1 MTKLCLGTVQ
11 FGMRYGI
18 HNQDGQPSEEACFD
32 MLDTALENGIDT
44 IDTARAYGTAEVVVG
59 NYLEYRKCHR
69 KVSVIS
75 KLRPNVIEPEEK
87 DVYSVVRRELED
99 SLKRLHIST
108 LKGYLFHTPEYVYRK
123 NIVEAVFRLKDEKL
137 IQNVGV
143 SIYNMEEGYE
153 AIRQGM
159 DYVQLPYSI
168 LDQRGNISGFMQ
180 EAKKA
185 GMTVF
190 TRSAFLQG
198 LFMMGL
204 DEIPSHL
211 EHSKPYLQYFEKLVA
226 QCGVSKAELL
236 IEFVKAS
243 EGIDYLVFGVDSKAQ
258 LLEDMAAFQSGR
270 RIEGGLL
277 EEIREYY
284 KQVDDSII
292 LPSLW
297 ANGRKAE

>member
-1 MTKLCLGTVQ
+1 M
-11 FGMRYGI
+11 
-18 HNQDGQPSEEACFD
+18 
-32 MLDTALENGIDT
+32 
-44 IDTARAYGTAEVVVG
+44 
-59 NYLEYRKCHR
+59 
-69 KVSVIS
+69 
-75 KLRPNVIEPEEK
+75 
-87 DVYSVVRRELED
+87 
-99 SLKRLHIST
+99 
-108 LKGYLFHTPEYVYRK
+108 
-123 NIVEAVFRLKDEKL
+123 EAVFRLKDEKL

-198 LFMMGL
+198 LFMMRL

-211 EHSKPYLQYFEKLVA
+211 KHSKPYLQYFEKLVA